1 MKFRWIT
8 LFTILVFALSACS
21 ALATP
26 TPIATEPA
34 PTPVIDAGVNA
45 SAVVVPLDVIQLG
58 FTTVGRATAVEVKIG
73 DQAAAG
79 QVLVQLDTAIIEAQI
94 TEAEF
99 NLQALEIQLTKLTR
113 NVASERDRN
122 IARANV
128 EAAKAKLDSI
138 KAQLANSTLIAPV
151 GGTVTAVDISV
162 GETVTPGRTL
172 ITIADLGTF
181 RIETTDL
188 SEVDIPQ
195 VKIGQT
201 ATVYIEALDQEF
213 TGKVIEIAQQSQTV
227 GGDVVFT
234 VTIEL
239 DKQPDGLRWGMS
251 AEVNLEE

>member
-1 MKFRWIT
+1 MKK
-8 LFTILVFALSACS
+8 ILWVVVSILALALSACG

-26 TPIATEPA
+26 TPAITEPT
-34 PTPVIDAGVNA
+34 PTPVIEAGVNA
-45 SAVVVPLDVIQLG
+45 SAVVVPLDIIQLG

-73 DQAAAG
+73 DQVTAG
-79 QVLVQLDTAIIEAQI
+79 QMLVQLDTAIIEAQI

-113 NVASERDRN
+113 NVATERDRN
-122 IARANV
+122 IAKANV

-162 GETVTPGRTL
+162 GETITPGRAL

-195 VKIGQT
+195 VQIGQT

-239 DKQPDGLRWGMS
+239 DEQPDGLRWGMS